1 MDAAR
6 WCCVLGVVK
15 GVVEIWSVVDELRQF
30 VLLNRIEVKVH
41 GLLRRGPGPTRTANE
56 SFEVC

>member
-1 MDAAR
+1 M
-6 WCCVLGVVK
+6 LGVVK

-41 GLLRRGPGPTRTANE
+41 GLLRRGPSPTRTANE

>member
-1 MDAAR
+1 M
-6 WCCVLGVVK
+6 LGVVK

-41 GLLRRGPGPTRTANE
+41 GLLRRGPGPTRTAYE